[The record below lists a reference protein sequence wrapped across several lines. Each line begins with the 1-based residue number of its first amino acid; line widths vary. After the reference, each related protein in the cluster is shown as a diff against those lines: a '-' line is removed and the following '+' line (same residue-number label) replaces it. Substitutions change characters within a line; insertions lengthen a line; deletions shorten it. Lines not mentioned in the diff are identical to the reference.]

1 MTKQALAGV
10 ATVAA
15 AAIALSGCTG
25 GAADNDPSNTID
37 GEVKGDITIITWRT
51 DLVENGQFD
60 EYIAAFEEQYPDVS
74 VEVEAITDYA
84 GEMQTRLS
92 TDNYGD
98 VIGIPAAIQPDQF
111 EQFLEPLGE
120 KADFEGTYRFLNGA
134 SYEGTQYGL
143 AIGGNANGVLYN
155 KRVFAE
161 AGITELPTTPEAFL
175 AALQQVKDN
184 TDAIPMYTN
193 YKDGWPLGQS
203 FGNLGSITADPD
215 AASAMAKDPAPWTEG
230 KDMYAIDGLLY
241 DAVAA
246 GLTEEDPLTT
256 NWEQSKI
263 DIATG
268 KIATMT
274 LGSWAI
280 SQMQDAAE
288 ANGASADDIGYM
300 AFPANVDGTQ
310 YGVIGGD
317 YNLAVSRHSESKAAA
332 WAWIQWFIED
342 SGFWENEAMISTV
355 TADPLPENL
364 AGLEEAGV
372 ELMEMNAAPAGEEG
386 LLNEV
391 ASDSQVDLFGNIY
404 RQELVDVARGA
415 ADGDKESFFAD
426 LNERWGASVERLAG

>member
-1 MTKQALAGV
+1 MNKKALAA
-10 ATVAA
+10 ATAA
-15 AAIALSGCTG
+15 AAIALTGCSG
-25 GAADNDPSNTID
+25 GADDPANTID
-37 GEVKGDITIITWRT
+37 GEVAGDLKIITWRT
-51 DLVENGQFD
+51 DLVEDGTFD
-60 EYIAAFEEQYPDVS
+60 EYIAAFEDLYPDVN
-74 VEVEAITDYA
+74 VEVEGITDYE

-92 TDNYGD
+92 TTSYGD
-98 VIGIPAAIQPDQF
+98 VIGIPAAIQPNQF
-111 EQFLEPLGE
+111 EQFLEPIGE
-120 KADFEGTYRFLNGA
+120 KDDFAETYRFLNGA
-134 SYEGTQYGL
+134 SFEGAQYGL

-155 KRVFAE
+155 KRVFE
-161 AGITELPTTPEAFL
+161 AAGVTALPTTAEDFL
-175 AALQQVKDN
+175 AALQQVEDN
-184 TDAIPMYTN
+184 TDAIPLYTN
-193 YKDGWPLGQS
+193 YKDAWPLGQA
-203 FGNLGSITADPD
+203 FGNLGSITANPD
-215 AASAMAKDPAPWTEG
+215 ASSEMAKDPAPWTEG
-230 KDMYAIDGLLY
+230 KDAYAIDGLLF

-268 KIATMT
+268 KIGVMT

-280 SQMQDAAE
+280 SQVQDAAE

-310 YGVIGGD
+310 YSVIGGD
-317 YNLAVSRHSESKAAA
+317 YNLGISRHSESKAAA

-342 SGFWENEAMISTV
+342 SGFSENEAMISAV
-355 TADPLPENL
+355 ASAPLPENL
-364 AGLEEAGV
+364 GGLEAAGV
-372 ELMEMNAAPAGEEG
+372 QLMEMNAAPAGEEG

-415 ADGDKESFFAD
+415 ADGDKDSFFAD

>member
-1 MTKQALAGV
+1 MSKQALAGV
-10 ATVAA
+10 ATFAA
-15 AAIALSGCTG
+15 AAIALSGCSG
-25 GAADNDPSNTID
+25 SGADDPSNTID
-37 GEVKGDITIITWRT
+37 GEVKGDLKIITWRT
-51 DLVENGQFD
+51 DLVDNGQFD

-74 VEVEAITDYA
+74 VEVEGITDYA
-84 GEMQTRLS
+84 GEMTTRLS
-92 TDNYGD
+92 TNNYGD
-98 VIGIPAAIQPDQF
+98 VIGIPAAIQPNQF
-111 EQFLEPLGE
+111 EQFLEPLGD
-120 KADFEGTYRFLNGA
+120 KADFEDTYRFLNGA
-134 SYEGTQYGL
+134 AYEGVQYGL

-155 KRVFAE
+155 KRVFEA
-161 AGITELPTTPEAFL
+161 AGITELPSTPEAFL
-175 AALQQVKDN
+175 AALQQIKDN
-184 TDAIPMYTN
+184 TDAIPLYTN

-203 FGNLGSITADPD
+203 FGNLGGITANPD
-215 AASAMAKDPAPWTEG
+215 ASSEMAKDPAPWTEG
-230 KDMYAIDGLLY
+230 KDMYTIDSLLY

-256 NWEQSKI
+256 NWEQSKV

-268 KIATMT
+268 KIGAMT

-288 ANGASADDIGYM
+288 ANGASADDIGFM

-310 YGVIGGD
+310 YTVIGGD

-332 WAWIQWFIED
+332 WAWIKWFVEE
-342 SGFWENEAMISTV
+342 SGFAENEAMISTV
-355 TADPLPENL
+355 ADAPLPENL
-364 AGLEEAGV
+364 SGLEEAGV
-372 ELMEMNAAPAGEEG
+372 QLMEMNAAPAGEEG